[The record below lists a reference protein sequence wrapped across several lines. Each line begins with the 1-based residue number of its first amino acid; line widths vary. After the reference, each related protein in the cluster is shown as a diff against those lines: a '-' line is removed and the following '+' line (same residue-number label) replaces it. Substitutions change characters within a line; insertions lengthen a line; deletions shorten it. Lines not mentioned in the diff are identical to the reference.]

1 MPAPAVLIV
10 DPLSASADGAR
21 EALGAR
27 AAVHACT
34 TLQEGLDQLRS
45 GRWSAVVLSL
55 DLPAV
60 DLALVARMVES
71 GVDAGALVLTAAR
84 PTMQLMVEASRL
96 GVLGV
101 LVSPPEPAE
110 LAALLREVFA
120 AEEVVP
126 LAPLAEDG
134 DADATVG
141 GSPAMLEVFRMVG
154 RVAPSSATVL
164 ILGESGTGKEMVARA
179 IHRNSTR
186 SAGPFVAINCA
197 AIPENL
203 LESELFGHEKGA
215 FTGAIARK
223 IGRWERAQRGTLL
236 LDEIGDMSLA
246 LQAKILRA
254 VQEREIERV
263 GGEERIAVDVRVVA
277 ATHRNLRTAIA
288 EGTFRED
295 LYFRLAVVTLELP
308 RLRDRGPDLDLLAQ
322 YFVARHAAHYGRQI
336 RGIARSVFDRF
347 REHDWPG
354 NIRELRNVTE
364 RAVLMAHGSVLLPD
378 HLPLDQFR
386 PAASVP
392 SAGDGD
398 GGPLAGYS
406 PDLNL
411 AEVERLHIREVLRRV
426 GGHMGRASEVLG
438 VHRNTLTRKVRD
450 YGLEGSASPDL

>member
-1 MPAPAVLIV
+1 MAASGVLVI
-10 DPLSASADGAR
+10 DPLTASADAAR
-21 EALGAR
+21 EALGGR
-27 AAVHACT
+27 APVHACG
-34 TLQEGLDQLRS
+34 TLQEGLDRLRS

-60 DLALVARMVES
+60 DLELVARMVES
-71 GVDAGALVLTAAR
+71 GVDAASLVLTAAR
-84 PTMQLMVEASRL
+84 PTMQLMVESSRL

-101 LVSPPEPAE
+101 LVSPPEPGE
-110 LAALLREVFA
+110 LAVLLREVFA

-126 LAPLAEDG
+126 LAPVAEDG
-134 DADATVG
+134 EVDATVG

-186 SAGPFVAINCA
+186 GAGPFVAINCA

-263 GGEERIAVDVRVVA
+263 GGEERIPVDVRVVA

-322 YFVARHAAHYGRQI
+322 YFVARHAAQYGRPI
-336 RGIARSVFDRF
+336 RGIARSVFERF

-378 HLPLDQFR
+378 HLPLDQLR
-386 PAASVP
+386 AAASAP
-392 SAGDGD
+392 APDDGA
-398 GGPLAGYS
+398 PLAGYS
-406 PDLNL
+406 PELNL